1 MKSNHTSTNILPLLG
16 YMLAIMLLLVLPLLA
31 FADGSGAIAPEERLT
46 PKELRSAETIVQH
59 ERPGALL
66 PFPTYQTDDTPRPKF
81 WNGYGVDPGNIN
93 KNGSRLNWYRY
104 YSPDTECYEGY
115 SDVWEGTDHC
125 KQEGEE
131 ESRQSTAIPEP
142 SGITLLGML
151 IGFVWLM
158 VRRRA

>member
-1 MKSNHTSTNILPLLG
+1 
-16 YMLAIMLLLVLPLLA
+16 MLLLVLPLLA

-46 PKELRSAETIVQH
+46 PKELRSAETIVPH

-93 KNGSRLNWYRY
+93 KNSSRLNWYMY

-125 KQEGEE
+125 KQEKEKE
-131 ESRQSTAIPEP
+131 ALQAATVSEP
-142 SGITLLGML
+142 KEVMLLGTVVCF
-151 IGFVWLM
+151 IWLM
-158 VRRRA
+158 LRRRV